1 MPSTWFV
8 IGLATGIAGTI
19 PLAIWA
25 SRRTVRRMR
34 GLADR
39 ARAAERLAQLGTLTG
54 GLAHEIRNPL
64 STLGL
69 NLQLLAE
76 SVDHAKLD
84 EPHRGRIQRR
94 IKALTEE
101 TDRLRNILED
111 FLRFAGRMRLDRQPV
126 AINELIEQL
135 VDFYAPQAQ
144 ASGVQLRA
152 DLDPRAG
159 SLELDA
165 ALLKQALLNLLINA
179 TQAMVAARYADQPHG
194 GSTEL
199 ILRTEAARDHMIL
212 HVTDTGPGISPDALE
227 KIFQPYFS
235 TKKDGTGLGLAT
247 TRRIVEEH
255 GGTITVHSEPARGSD
270 FTITL
275 PRKQA

>member
-1 MPSTWFV
+1 LSSVWPPASPSPFLWPSGPPAAPPV
-8 IGLATGIAGTI
+8 ACAAWLIA
-19 PLAIWA
+19 PDPPNA
-25 SRRTVRRMR
+25 SP
-34 GLADR
+34 
-39 ARAAERLAQLGTLTG
+39 QLGTLTG

-76 SVDHAKLD
+76 SIEDAKLD
-84 EPHRGRIQRR
+84 EPHGGRIQRR

-111 FLRFAGRMRLDRQPV
+111 FLRFAGRMKLDRHPV

-159 SLELDA
+159 SLDLDT

-199 ILRTEAARDHMIL
+199 ILRTEAGREHITL
-212 HVTDTGPGISPDALE
+212 HVTDTGPGIPPDNLE

-275 PRKQA
+275 PAQAEG